1 LTVPYNAAGLSAAQA
16 SALNSG
22 YAAYNGGLQVAK
34 NNGLITETER
44 LARTNYSCCRRKW
57 FSND

>member
-1 LTVPYNAAGLSAAQA
+1 MQLA

-44 LARTNYSCCRRKW
+44 LA
-57 FSND
+57 DELLLLQAQMV

>member
-1 LTVPYNAAGLSAAQA
+1 MIFGKYTDVWRERGCSEHSLCKYSSLFYVPYKLGFAAQA

-34 NNGLITETER
+34 IM
-44 LARTNYSCCRRKW
+44 
-57 FSND
+57 D